1 MPKRRRM
8 AKERI
13 LIVDDDPD
21 IVEAMR
27 LILEA
32 QEYEV
37 ISAGSSA
44 EGLATVK
51 ETNPDLIILDVMMET
66 DTEGFH
72 FAYALRNADAGSEYE
87 AFKNTPILMLTAISQ
102 RTGMQFDPGSDEA
115 FLPVDDFVEKPI
127 KPEDLVSKIQKLI
140 SARKGG

>member
-1 MPKRRRM
+1 M

-13 LIVDDDPD
+13 LVVDDDPD

-32 QEYEV
+32 QDYEV

-44 EGLATVK
+44 EGLAMLE
-51 ETNPDLIILDVMMET
+51 ETQPHLIILDVMMET

-72 FAYALRNADAGSEYE
+72 FAYTLRNAEAGSEYE
-87 AFKNTPILMLTAISQ
+87 PFKNVPILMLTAISQ
-102 RTGMQFDPGSDEA
+102 RTGMEFDPESDEE

-127 KPEDLVSKIQKLI
+127 KPDDLVSKIKRLL
-140 SARKGG
+140 SDRADS

>member
-1 MPKRRRM
+1 M

-27 LILEA
+27 LILEP
-32 QEYEV
+32 QNYEV

-44 EGLATVK
+44 EGLVAVK
-51 ETNPDLIILDVMMET
+51 ETTPDLIVLDVMMET

-72 FAYALRNADAGSEYE
+72 FAYTLRNAEAGSEYE

-140 SARKGG
+140 AARKGG

>member
-1 MPKRRRM
+1 MPKRRMM

-32 QEYEV
+32 REYEV

-44 EGLATVK
+44 EGLSTLKA
-51 ETNPDLIILDVMMET
+51 TNPDLIILDVMMET

-72 FAYALRNADAGSEYE
+72 FAYTLRNAEPGSEYD
-87 AFKNTPILMLTAISQ
+87 AFKTTPILMLTAISQ
-102 RTGMQFDPGSDEA
+102 RTGMQFDPDSDED
-115 FLPVDDFVEKPI
+115 FLPVDDYVEKPI
-127 KPEDLVSKIQKLI
+127 KPEDLLSKIQKLI
-140 SARKGG
+140 AAHKGG

>member
-1 MPKRRRM
+1 M

-32 QEYEV
+32 KEYEV

-44 EGLATVK
+44 EGLVTLK
-51 ETNPDLIILDVMMET
+51 ERNPDLIILDVMMET

-72 FAYALRNADAGSEYE
+72 FAYALRNAETGSEYD

-102 RTGMQFDPGSDEA
+102 RTGMQFDPESDED
-115 FLPVDDFVEKPI
+115 FLPVDDYVEKPI
-127 KPEDLVSKIQKLI
+127 KPEDLLSKIQKLI
-140 SARKGG
+140 AARKDG